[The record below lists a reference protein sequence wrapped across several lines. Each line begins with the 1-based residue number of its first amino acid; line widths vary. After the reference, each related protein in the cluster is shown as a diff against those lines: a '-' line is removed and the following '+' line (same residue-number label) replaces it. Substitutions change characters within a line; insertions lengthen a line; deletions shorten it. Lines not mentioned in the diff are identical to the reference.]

1 MEYTLPPLPYAYDA
15 LEPYIDK
22 QTMELHYTKHHQA
35 YIDQLNKALAQ
46 EPSLQ
51 QIPLETLLRTAAQ
64 QKPEIAKAI
73 INQGGGHYNH
83 SFFWKIMTPEAQEP
97 GDAINALLVSS
108 FGSVDKFKEQFEAAA
123 KSVFGSGWAWLS
135 LDAQNK
141 AVITTTPNQEN
152 PIMYNLKPILGLD
165 VWEHAYYLKYQNKRV
180 DYIAAWWHVVN
191 WQECAKAAGPDFLSR

>member
-35 YIDQLNKALAQ
+35 YIDQLNKAL
-46 EPSLQ
+46 
-51 QIPLETLLRTAAQ
+51 
-64 QKPEIAKAI
+64 
-73 INQGGGHYNH
+73 
-83 SFFWKIMTPEAQEP
+83 AQEP

-191 WQECAKAAGPDFLSR
+191 WRECAKAAGPDFLSR